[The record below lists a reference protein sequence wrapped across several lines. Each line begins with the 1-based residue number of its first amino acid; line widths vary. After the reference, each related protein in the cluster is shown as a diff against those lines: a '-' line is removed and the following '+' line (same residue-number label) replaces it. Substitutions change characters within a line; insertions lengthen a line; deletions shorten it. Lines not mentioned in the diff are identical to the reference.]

1 MLYYI
6 STRYLQFLKLH
17 NPHSLCNNQ
26 SRLNGGL
33 SFMLDSIFRKLLL
46 YGVIIIA
53 PMFDLVNLYVLGFSV
68 NPIDYSIVSNSYPT

>member
-1 MLYYI
+1 
-6 STRYLQFLKLH
+6 
-17 NPHSLCNNQ
+17 
-26 SRLNGGL
+26 
-33 SFMLDSIFRKLLL
+33 MLDSIFRKLLL